1 MSKAKEETTEPDPS
15 SLSPT
20 SSSSSSA
27 LPNNNTVPPQLKP
40 GELNAKPSAADP
52 GLVIDDVHMPS
63 LDPVS
68 PFTSVPIMK
77 PDIVFFGEVNKFLQ
91 FLGRFWFVKF

>member
-1 MSKAKEETTEPDPS
+1 MSKAKEETAESDPS
-15 SLSPT
+15 ALSPT
-20 SSSSSSA
+20 SSSSSA

-40 GELNAKPSAADP
+40 GELNAKPGAADT
-52 GLVIDDVHMPS
+52 GIVIDDVHMPC

-77 PDIVFFGEVNKFLQ
+77 PDIVFFGEVKKILQ
-91 FLGRFWFVKF
+91 FSGGF

>member
-1 MSKAKEETTEPDPS
+1 MSKAKEETTEPDLS

-27 LPNNNTVPPQLKP
+27 LPNNNTVPPQVKP
-40 GELNAKPSAADP
+40 GELNAKPDAADP
-52 GLVIDDVHMPS
+52 GIVIDDVHMTC

-77 PDIVFFGEVNKFLQ
+77 PDIVFFGEVKQFLQ
-91 FLGRFWFVKF
+91 FSGRF